1 MSTKLDFEYQYE
13 IGRIRSTVFHIGV
26 RADPNLRN
34 VESFAAILFFRLE
47 DGTVVEVAKVDNAE
61 HDEGTIHV
69 DRYYRESS
77 ARDKDFDT
85 DIEDVYD
92 ADEYLENNWR
102 HFAQTYLQNHGQSAN
117 RE

>member
-1 MSTKLDFEYQYE
+1 MGMELDFAYQYE
-13 IGRIRSTVFHIGV
+13 LGQIRSTVFHIGV
-26 RADPNLRN
+26 RADPDLQD
-34 VESFAAILFFRLE
+34 VESFAAVLFFRLE
-47 DGTVVEVAKVDNAE
+47 DGTVVEAAKVDNAK

-77 ARDKDFDT
+77 ACDKDFDT

-92 ADEYLENNWR
+92 ADEYLEDNWR
-102 HFAQTYLQNHGQSAN
+102 HFAQTYLQNHGRSVN

>member
-1 MSTKLDFEYQYE
+1 MKKELDVEHQYE
-13 IGRIRSTVFHIGV
+13 LGRIRSTVFHIAV
-26 RADPNLRN
+26 RADPDLQD

-47 DGTVVEVAKVDNAE
+47 DGTVAEAAKVDNAE

-77 ARDKDFDT
+77 TRDKDFDT
-85 DIEDVYD
+85 DIENVYD
-92 ADEYLENNWR
+92 AEEYLRDNWQR
-102 HFAQTYLQNHGQSAN
+102 FAQTYLRNHGRSAD